1 MTDRHA
7 SMAIFNAFT
16 GIPDNDLAFQAS
28 ICTDK
33 VRSDRVPVLM
43 LGATGPLD
51 ATKRRPWIDWLH
63 TATDQASIIRDF
75 SKWDDQPNSANAAAS
90 SLVHAYV
97 SAATKPCGP
106 TYVVCDLGMQEAA
119 VEPGTIHFPAA
130 DRITRIR
137 TPGPS
142 AKDVTEIL
150 SALSEA
156 KRPLVLL
163 GRMNSSKRSWNNR
176 ITLAEGFGA
185 RVITDLKQISAFPT
199 DHELH
204 AAAPSIFF
212 TPQMQQLVRDADLI
226 LSFDWI
232 DLSGALKASYGPG
245 AEISAEVVHVS
256 LDSALHNGWSKVST
270 LSDAPLQLARGAIL

>member
-1 MTDRHA
+1 
-7 SMAIFNAFT
+7 
-16 GIPDNDLAFQAS
+16 
-28 ICTDK
+28 
-33 VRSDRVPVLM
+33 M

-119 VEPGTIHFPAA
+119 VDPETIHFPNAE
-130 DRITRIR
+130 RVTTSIR

-142 AKDVTEIL
+142 SRDVTEL
-150 SALSEA
+150 TSALSEA
-156 KRPLVLL
+156 KRPLFLL
-163 GRMNSSKRSWNNR
+163 GRMNSSRRSWSDR
-176 ITLAEGFGA
+176 ITLAESFGA
-185 RVITDLKQISAFPT
+185 RVVTDLKQISAFPT

-204 AAAPSIFF
+204 SAAPSIFF
-212 TPQMQQLVRDADLI
+212 TPQMQQLVREADLI

-232 DLSGALKASYGPG
+232 DLSGSLKASYGPG
-245 AEISAEVVHVS
+245 AEISAKVVHVS
-256 LDSALHNGWSKVST
+256 LDSELHNGWSKVRP
-270 LSDAPLQLARGAIL
+270 LSGVF